1 MGISKRLAEDLRKWN
16 LPVHLTPAGL
26 KRLQA
31 KLDRLKKSVPH
42 LVSEAART
50 AAYGDRSENAE
61 YKDAKATLR
70 RTYRQISGIEDQLK
84 RVTIIDAKKNPAG
97 TVQLG
102 SIVVL
107 ENKKGTR
114 KTFQILGSEESSPAE
129 GRISYQSPLGAALLG
144 HEEKDEIKVRTASG
158 TEVYRILEVR

>member
-1 MGISKRLAEDLRKWN
+1 MKISKQMSEDLRKWN
-16 LPVHLTPAGL
+16 SPVHLTEAGL

-31 KLDRLKKSVPH
+31 KLERLKQSVPH

-61 YKDAKATLR
+61 YKDAKSTLR

-84 RVTIIDAKKNPAG
+84 RVAVIDTEKNAAG

-102 SIVVL
+102 STVVV
-107 ENKKGTR
+107 EHKNGEQ
-114 KTFQILGSEESSPAE
+114 KTFQILGSQESSPAD
-129 GRISYQSPLGAALLG
+129 GRISYQSPLGAALLNHRKG
-144 HEEKDEIKVRTASG
+144 ETIMVQTASG
-158 TEVYRILEVR
+158 VREYVIMEIR

>member
-1 MGISKRLAEDLRKWN
+1 MKISKQMSEDLKKWN
-16 LPVHLTPAGL
+16 SPVHLTAAGL

-31 KLDRLKKSVPH
+31 KLERLKQSVPH

-61 YKDAKATLR
+61 YKDAKSTLR

-84 RVTIIDAKKNPAG
+84 RVSVIDTEKNATG

-102 SIVVL
+102 STVVV
-107 ENKKGTR
+107 EYKNGTQ
-114 KTFQILGSEESSPAE
+114 KTFQILGSQESSPAD

-144 HEEKDEIKVRTASG
+144 HKKGESIMLQTASG
-158 TEVYRILEVR
+158 AQECKIADIL

>member
-1 MGISKRLAEDLRKWN
+1 MSADLRKWN
-16 LPVHLTPAGL
+16 SPVHLTPAGL

-31 KLDRLKKSVPH
+31 KLERLKQSVPH

-61 YKDAKATLR
+61 YKDAKSTLR

-84 RVTIIDAKKNPAG
+84 RVAVIDVEKNASG

-102 SIVVL
+102 STVVV
-107 ENKKGTR
+107 ESQKGAR
-114 KTFQILGSEESSPAE
+114 KTFQILGSQESAPAE
-129 GRISYQSPLGAALLG
+129 GRISDQSPLGAALLG
-144 HEEKDEIKVRTASG
+144 RAKMDTVMVQTASG
-158 TEVYRILEVR
+158 VQEYRILEIR

>member
-1 MGISKRLAEDLRKWN
+1 MKISKQLADDLRKWN
-16 LPVHLTPAGL
+16 SPVHLTPAGL

-31 KLDRLKKSVPH
+31 KLERLKNSVPH

-84 RVTIIDAKKNPAG
+84 RVAVIDIKKNTAG
-97 TVQLG
+97 TIQLG
-102 SIVVL
+102 STVVL
-107 ENKKGTR
+107 ENKKGVR
-114 KTFQILGSEESSPAE
+114 KTFQILGPQESAPAE
-129 GRISYQSPLGAALLG
+129 GRISYQSPLGAALMDRAKL
-144 HEEKDEIKVRTASG
+144 DEIKVQTASG
-158 TEVYRILEVR
+158 VQEYRIIDVL